1 MLLLK
6 LSSFFLGGI
15 VLLVYSF
22 IQLWYKIWYMASS
35 KLPPFSPHPP
45 PWKSHLIVT
54 HTGTCKQLWIP
65 KPMPIFHMS
74 MLHLLNYS
82 QGVPVSVLHPCKSLE
97 PCADHSKTCL
107 SDELWNTHNYQE
119 NMSVSAIH
127 ITQTADQQKQ
137 MISRFM
143 LKSYTSCQEERL
155 FSVVVVFKFIMSMF
169 KLIPVPHEYQTW
181 MFYLQ
186 KKKKLTWINDGMFKM
201 SIHTVC

>member
-35 KLPPFSPHPP
+35 KLPPFSHPP
-45 PWKSHLIVT
+45 TPLWKSHLIVT

-143 LKSYTSCQEERL
+143 LKSYTSCQEDCFLLLLL
-155 FSVVVVFKFIMSMF
+155 F
-169 KLIPVPHEYQTW
+169 LN
-181 MFYLQ
+181 L
-186 KKKKLTWINDGMFKM
+186 
-201 SIHTVC
+201 